1 MTSLTA
7 TSRSTFAPRLP
18 RLRAIV
24 ALVRRDTLIRASYRL
39 VLVLDLF
46 IGLLDVIVYYFI
58 SQTFQGEATASLGSA
73 PSYFAFALIGIA
85 ITTVVAATSSG
96 ISLAIREE
104 QLTGTL
110 EALVT
115 QPVSTLEMAI
125 GMCGLPFLLATF
137 RVALYLVL
145 GGLLLG
151 ADFSDTS
158 WTGFVV
164 VLTVTGTAMSA
175 IGIVTAA
182 DVIVVKRGSSISAMI
197 VFGMG
202 FVSGAF
208 FPVSVLPGWLEAIG
222 KVMPTR
228 FAFDGLRDALYTGS
242 GWQTDAIVLLGMTL
256 IAVPLS
262 VWMFARAVYYGRR
275 SGSLSQY

>member
-7 TSRSTFAPRLP
+7 TTKSTFAPRLP

-24 ALVRRDTLIRASYRL
+24 ALVRRDALIRTSYRL

-73 PSYFAFALIGIA
+73 PSYFAFALVGIA
-85 ITTVVAATSSG
+85 VTTVVAATSSG
-96 ISLAIREE
+96 ISLRIREE

-115 QPVSTLEMAI
+115 QPVTSLEMAI

-137 RVALYLVL
+137 RVAIYLVL
-145 GGLLLG
+145 GGVLLG
-151 ADFSDTS
+151 VDFSNTS
-158 WTGFVV
+158 WAGFLV

-182 DVIVVKRGSSISAMI
+182 AVIVLKRGSSISALL

-202 FVSGAF
+202 FVGGAF
-208 FPVSVLPGWLEAIG
+208 FPISVLPPWLEAIG
-222 KVMPTR
+222 KVVPTR

-242 GWQTDAIVLLGMTL
+242 GWENDAIVLLGMTL
-256 IAVPLS
+256 VAVPLS
-262 VWMFARAVYYGRR
+262 VWMFARAIVYGRR

>member
-7 TSRSTFAPRLP
+7 TTRSTSAPRLP

-24 ALVRRDTLIRASYRL
+24 ALVRRDALIRTSYRL
-39 VLVLDLF
+39 ALVLDLF

-73 PSYFAFALIGIA
+73 PSYFAFALVGIA
-85 ITTVVAATSSG
+85 VTTVVAATSSG
-96 ISLAIREE
+96 ISLRIREE

-115 QPVSTLEMAI
+115 QPVSSLEMAI

-137 RVALYLVL
+137 RVAIYLVL
-145 GGLLLG
+145 GGVLLG
-151 ADFSDTS
+151 VDFSETS
-158 WTGFVV
+158 WAGFLV

-182 DVIVVKRGSSISAMI
+182 AVIVLKRGSSISALL

-202 FVSGAF
+202 FVGGAF
-208 FPVSVLPGWLEAIG
+208 FPISVRPGWLEAIG
-222 KVMPTR
+222 KVVPTR

-242 GWQTDAIVLLGMTL
+242 GWENDAIVLLGMTL

-262 VWMFARAVYYGRR
+262 VWMFARAIVYGRR